1 MSNELA
7 KANDNAAMVRRTE
20 ELVNQ
25 YAEVLTDRSGP
36 ALARIKETIL
46 GLFHLNPSL
55 ADAAKADPASLCSA
69 VVASLNLGLS
79 FNQSLQ
85 QAYLVPRKG
94 KVCFQLGYRGLM
106 ELARRSGAVVSMS
119 AELVYPTD
127 RFDVVMGTDRRL
139 VHTPDIWGANRAYA
153 NALGAYATA
162 TMANGVVDFEVM
174 PKTEIE
180 RRRAVSA
187 SQSGPWRDWPE
198 EMARKTVLRM
208 LLKRLP
214 LSVEA
219 ATLMKRDYEDDDNR
233 EPVIEGVRPAST
245 VQRVQHPREL
255 PALGRVE
262 DAEVD
267 DGQVEDP
274 IKQRLYQLAE
284 AIDPEGSPWSEVAVL
299 WYLASRPQ
307 APAASPTLA
316 ACLDKL
322 RVSDAAWVKTA
333 QGMVP
338 ALQRRMGIV
347 GGVDGARKW
356 LRALPAGCVAE
367 VKASAASDRHAQA
380 STAGTP
386 GALLGIALAVA
397 EESAEAPESAT

>member
-1 MSNELA
+1 MSDLVA
-7 KANDNAAMVRRTE
+7 YTHGMV
-20 ELVNQ
+20 NH
-25 YAEVLTDRSGP
+25 YAGLLDERSRSGP
-36 ALARIKETIL
+36 ALGRMQETIL
-46 GLFHLNPSL
+46 GLFQGNEAL
-55 ADAAKADPASLCSA
+55 AKAAMNDQRSLCDAVLSA
-69 VVASLNLGLS
+69 LNLGLS
-79 FNQSLQ
+79 FQPSLG

-94 KVCFQLGYRGLM
+94 RVCFQLGYRGLM
-106 ELARRSGAVVSMS
+106 ELARRSGGVVLMA
-119 AELVYPTD
+119 AELVYPGD
-127 RFDVVMGTDRRL
+127 RFEVSLGTDRRL
-139 VHTPDIWGANRAYA
+139 VHVPDPWGTGRTYDSL
-153 NALGAYATA
+153 LGAYATA
-162 TMANGVVDFEVM
+162 TLASGAVDFELM
-174 PKTEIE
+174 PKAEIE
-180 RRRAVSA
+180 RRRAVSMSA
-187 SQSGPWRDWPE
+187 SGPWSAWPE
-198 EMARKTVLRM
+198 EMARKTVLRA

-219 ATLMKRDYEDDDNR
+219 ADLIKRDYEDDDAR
-233 EPVIEGVRPAST
+233 GPEVRVIEGVRPAST
-245 VQRVQHPREL
+245 VQRVHHPREQ
-255 PALGRVE
+255 PAIAEPVE

-267 DGQVEDP
+267 EGQVDDP
-274 IKQRLYQLAE
+274 IKQRLYLLAE

-307 APAASPTLA
+307 SPASSPTLP

-322 RVSDAAWVKTA
+322 RVSDGAWAKTA

-397 EESAEAPESAT
+397 EESTEGRIDD